1 MENALQ
7 QAAALLNLPHWPPRP
22 DLIFWTAL
30 TLVLA
35 ALAGDLAQ
43 RLRLP
48 RLLGYGA
55 VGMLMAGLGHG
66 VAESG
71 LQGTDRLVVDLALAV
86 LLFEL
91 GSRVNLHWLRLN
103 KMLWVASLAESAL
116 GFAAVFGTL
125 RAFDFSVQQALAG
138 SAVLGITGGAM
149 IGRLA
154 AETRAAG
161 QVTERMLVFSAL
173 NLLYGVLLLKL
184 VSAGLH
190 FSGPEETTQAIA
202 HGLAQPLYAFAGA
215 VVLAVLLASAIG
227 RVLRHAELREE
238 NSALLILGLL
248 LLGLSVARALALST
262 LLLPLLAG
270 VLLRNRSARPCIW
283 PRHFGTAGGVL
294 VLLLFVIVG
303 AAWSTQALMSGGL
316 VAAALLAARWAVKA
330 LALTSFAHLSG
341 IEARQGLALS
351 LTLTPVSATA
361 LVLLADLQQSLPE
374 LAKALTPVV
383 LSAAALM
390 VLLGPVLVL
399 MGLRLAKEHHES

>member
-1 MENALQ
+1 MENAFQ
-7 QAAALLNLPHWPPRP
+7 AAAALLHLPHWPPAP

-35 ALAGDLAQ
+35 AVAGDLAQ

-55 VGMLMAGLGHG
+55 VGMVMASLGHG

-103 KMLWVASLAESAL
+103 KMLWVASAAESVL
-116 GFAAVFGTL
+116 GFAAVFLAL
-125 RAFDFSVQQALAG
+125 RAFGFHLQEALAG
-138 SAVLGITGGAM
+138 SAVLGVTGSAM
-149 IGRLA
+149 LGRMA

-161 QVTERMLVFSAL
+161 QVTERMLVFGAL

-184 VSAGLH
+184 VSAGLLLG
-190 FSGPEETTQAIA
+190 GPTETSQALA
-202 HGLAQPLYAFAGA
+202 QGLAQPLYAFAGA
-215 VVLAVLLASAIG
+215 MVLAVLLATAIG
-227 RVLRHAELREE
+227 RVLRHVELREE
-238 NSALLILGLL
+238 NAALLILGLL
-248 LLGLSVARALALST
+248 LLGLSLVRALALST
-262 LLLPLLAG
+262 LLLPLMAG

-303 AAWSTQALMSGGL
+303 AAWSLQALMAGAVL
-316 VAAALLAARWAVKA
+316 ALALLAARWAAKA
-330 LALTSFAHLSG
+330 LVLVGLARLSG

-374 LAKALTPVV
+374 LARLLAPVV
-383 LSAAALM
+383 LSATALM
-390 VLLGPVLVL
+390 VLLGPILVL
-399 MGLRLAKEHHES
+399 LGLRLAKEQA